1 MFIVRPIQRFHFYY
15 FSNSILCIIF
25 LSFTIFVICIF
36 VHFFASKGIC
46 EKEMSYK
53 KQQGLILRDAYIMWG
68 YSILESNN
76 PKKSMG
82 YRSQMNTMYL
92 SKSMRRKAPEMR
104 ATINKKMENWNDS
117 AVICFGY
124 GVGIKM
130 AIDWSKKCWPIFW
143 SLYMRVK
150 GFRDPK

>member
-1 MFIVRPIQRFHFYY
+1 
-15 FSNSILCIIF
+15 
-25 LSFTIFVICIF
+25 
-36 VHFFASKGIC
+36 
-46 EKEMSYK
+46 MSYK

-104 ATINKKMENWNDS
+104 ATINKKMKIETILRLFASVMEWE
-117 AVICFGY
+117 
-124 GVGIKM
+124 
-130 AIDWSKKCWPIFW
+130 SKWQ
-143 SLYMRVK
+143 
-150 GFRDPK
+150 